1 MRHGPARIL
10 RCRFALNRAT
20 SAEPGSW
27 PVYQFQENSR
37 QATVRDEW
45 SSSDRVVSFARWKMT
60 ACRSKAIISSRPVT
74 SLAIMAKLQV
84 IVGSTRP
91 TRAAE
96 RVFPWVV
103 ERAQRDVAFEV
114 ELLDLRDWQ
123 LPFFQEHIG
132 TIGDF
137 SDPTYSDPTVR
148 AWNKK
153 IAEGDAYLIVTAEY
167 NHSVPG
173 QLKNAIDNLFVSFA
187 LRNKPVGFVGYSGGI
202 AAGTRAVEHLALIV
216 IEAEAVPLRN
226 SVLIPFVTNA
236 FGEDGKPADPATGIA
251 LSITL
256 EDLAWRSNILSRAR
270 AEGELLPGTFR
281 ARAAAAASKA
291 D

>member
-1 MRHGPARIL
+1 MP
-10 RCRFALNRAT
+10 
-20 SAEPGSW
+20 
-27 PVYQFQENSR
+27 
-37 QATVRDEW
+37 
-45 SSSDRVVSFARWKMT
+45 
-60 ACRSKAIISSRPVT
+60 
-74 SLAIMAKLQV
+74 KLEV

-91 TRAAE
+91 TRAAD

-103 ERAQRDVAFEV
+103 DRAQRHGTFEV

-123 LPFFQEHIG
+123 LPFFQEHSG
-132 TIGDF
+132 TIGDLA
-137 SDPTYSDPTVR
+137 DPTYSDPIVK

-173 QLKNAIDNLFVSFA
+173 QLKNAIDSVFVSFA

-216 IEAEAVPLRN
+216 IEAEAVPIRDT
-226 SVLIPFVTNA
+226 VLIPFVADA
-236 FGEDGKPADPATGIA
+236 FGEDGNPVAPATATA

-256 EDLAWRSNILSRAR
+256 DDLAWWSNVLSRAR

-281 ARAAAAASKA
+281 ARAAAAASQA